1 MSAIKDNLIAG
12 GAYSL
17 IMKAVIVTFVITV
30 IAWLVATA
38 VGAVCGY
45 FMCYRQRAVTMLAEG
60 FCFLFRATPVLLM
73 LLFLYYGVFGS
84 VNVNGMLLAGLAIGL
99 YGGGHFAE
107 ILMKT
112 IRESEDWKS
121 REMRRR
127 LRAAFFTAALPHA
140 TGVSLFQMKRLC
152 IQLLQWS
159 TVVGYIGV
167 NDLTEVMLT
176 IGQRNMAPFFGIAFS
191 ILLYLVATVLIEV
204 VFAWIGK
211 RFFGVEEQ
219 VEEQE
224 VRGKDKR
231 RPMKR
236 SDVVLSE
243 EAEQEES
250 AQEELMQ
257 EADDEEQDA
266 GLQRSV
272 EQNDY
277 IKELLQ
283 K

>member
-17 IMKAVIVTFVITV
+17 IIKAIIVTFLITV
-30 IAWLVATA
+30 IAWLVAAA

-45 FMCYRQRAVTMLAEG
+45 FMCYRQRAVTMLVEA
-60 FCFLFRATPVLLM
+60 FSFLFRATPVLLL
-73 LLFLYYGVFGS
+73 LLFFYYGVFS
-84 VNVNGMLLAGLAIGL
+84 AVNLNGILLSGLAIGL

-107 ILMKT
+107 ILMKA

-127 LRAAFFTAALPHA
+127 LKAAFFTAALPHA
-140 TGVSLFQMKRLC
+140 TGVSLFQVKRLC
-152 IQLLQWS
+152 IQLLQWG

-191 ILLYLVATVLIEV
+191 ILLYLVATLLIEA

-211 RFFGVEEQ
+211 RFFGEEELT
-219 VEEQE
+219 EETE
-224 VRGKDKR
+224 ERRSRKERPTKR
-231 RPMKR
+231 RETFSKDESAEGVEKR
-236 SDVVLSE
+236 S
-243 EAEQEES
+243 Q
-250 AQEELMQ
+250 
-257 EADDEEQDA
+257 
-266 GLQRSV
+266 

-277 IKELLQ
+277 INELLQ

>member
-17 IMKAVIVTFVITV
+17 IIKAIIVTFVITV
-30 IAWLVATA
+30 IAWLVAAA

-45 FMCYRQRAVTMLAEG
+45 FMCYGQRAVTMLVEA
-60 FCFLFRATPVLLM
+60 FSFLFRATPVLLL
-73 LLFLYYGVFGS
+73 LLFFYYGVFGA
-84 VNVNGMLLAGLAIGL
+84 VNLNGILLSGLAIGL

-107 ILMKT
+107 ILMKA

-127 LRAAFFTAALPHA
+127 LKAAFFTAALPHA
-140 TGVSLFQMKRLC
+140 TGVSLFQVKRLC

-176 IGQRNMAPFFGIAFS
+176 IGQRNMAPVFGITFS
-191 ILLYLVATVLIEV
+191 ILLYLVATLLIEA

-211 RFFGVEEQ
+211 RFFGEE
-219 VEEQE
+219 E
-224 VRGKDKR
+224 
-231 RPMKR
+231 M
-236 SDVVLSE
+236 SE
-243 EAEQEES
+243 EAEERRSRKERPTKRREKLS
-250 AQEELMQ
+250 K
-257 EADDEEQDA
+257 DENAE
-266 GLQRSV
+266 GVEQRSQ

-277 IKELLQ
+277 INELLQ

>member
-17 IMKAVIVTFVITV
+17 IIKAIIVTFVITV
-30 IAWLVATA
+30 IAWLVAVA

-45 FMCYRQRAVTMLAEG
+45 FMCYRQRAVTMLVEA
-60 FCFLFRATPVLLM
+60 FSFLFRATPVLLL
-73 LLFLYYGVFGS
+73 LLFFYYGVFGA
-84 VNVNGMLLAGLAIGL
+84 VNLNGILLSGLAIGL

-107 ILMKT
+107 ILMKA

-127 LRAAFFTAALPHA
+127 LKAAFFTAALPHA
-140 TGVSLFQMKRLC
+140 TGVSLFQVKRLC
-152 IQLLQWS
+152 IQLLQWG

-176 IGQRNMAPFFGIAFS
+176 IGQRNMAPVFGITFS
-191 ILLYLVATVLIEV
+191 ILLYLVATLLIEA

-211 RFFGVEEQ
+211 RFFGEE
-219 VEEQE
+219 E
-224 VRGKDKR
+224 
-231 RPMKR
+231 
-236 SDVVLSE
+236 LTE
-243 EAEQEES
+243 EAEERRSRKERPAKRREKLS
-250 AQEELMQ
+250 K
-257 EADDEEQDA
+257 DENAE
-266 GLQRSV
+266 GVEQRSQ

-277 IKELLQ
+277 INELLQ

>member
-12 GAYSL
+12 GAYTL
-17 IMKAVIVTFVITV
+17 ILKAVIVTFVITV
-30 IAWLVATA
+30 IAWLVAAA

-45 FMCYRQRAVTMLAEG
+45 FMCYRQRAVTMLAEA
-60 FCFLFRATPVLLM
+60 FSFLFRATPVLLL
-73 LLFLYYGVFGS
+73 LLFFYYGVFGA
-84 VNVNGMLLAGLAIGL
+84 VNMNGILLSGLAIGL

-127 LRAAFFTAALPHA
+127 LKAAFFTAALPHA
-140 TGVSLFQMKRLC
+140 TGVSLFQVKRLC

-191 ILLYLVATVLIEV
+191 ILLYLVATLLIELA
-204 VFAWIGK
+204 FAWIGK
-211 RFFGVEEQ
+211 FFFGEEVAEEKVKAGEKRMPEREAGQEKSVE
-219 VEEQE
+219 V
-224 VRGKDKR
+224 
-231 RPMKR
+231 
-236 SDVVLSE
+236 SE
-243 EAEQEES
+243 KKEKAEKNV
-250 AQEELMQ
+250 
-257 EADDEEQDA
+257 A
-266 GLQRSV
+266 GTDP

-277 IKELLQ
+277 INELLQ

>member
-17 IMKAVIVTFVITV
+17 IIKAVIVTFVITV
-30 IAWLVATA
+30 IAWLIAAA

-45 FMCYRQRAVTMLAEG
+45 FMCYRQRAVTMLAEA
-60 FCFLFRATPVLLM
+60 FSFLFRATPVLLL
-73 LLFLYYGVFGS
+73 LLFFYYGVFGS
-84 VNVNGMLLAGLAIGL
+84 VNLNGMLLAGLAIGL

-112 IRESEDWKS
+112 IRESADWKS
-121 REMRRR
+121 LEMRRR
-127 LRAAFFTAALPHA
+127 LKTAFFTAALPHA
-140 TGVSLFQMKRLC
+140 TGVALFQVKRLS

-191 ILLYLVATVLIEV
+191 ISLYLVATLLIEA

-211 RFFGVEEQ
+211 RFFGEE
-219 VEEQE
+219 E
-224 VRGKDKR
+224 
-231 RPMKR
+231 
-236 SDVVLSE
+236 LTE
-243 EAEQEES
+243 EAEERRSREEKPVKRRERLSQEEK
-250 AQEELMQ
+250 
-257 EADDEEQDA
+257 ADSGVQRSTEQD
-266 GLQRSV
+266 
-272 EQNDY
+272 DY
-277 IKELLQ
+277 INELLQ

>member
-17 IMKAVIVTFVITV
+17 IIKAIIVTFVITV
-30 IAWLVATA
+30 IAWLVAAA

-45 FMCYRQRAVTMLAEG
+45 FMCYRQRAVTMLVEA
-60 FCFLFRATPVLLM
+60 FSFMFRATPVLLL
-73 LLFLYYGVFGS
+73 LLFFYYGVFGA
-84 VNVNGMLLAGLAIGL
+84 VNLNGILLSGLAIGL

-107 ILMKT
+107 ILMKA

-127 LRAAFFTAALPHA
+127 LKAAFFTAALPHA
-140 TGVSLFQMKRLC
+140 TGVSLFQVKRLC
-152 IQLLQWS
+152 IQLLQWG

-176 IGQRNMAPFFGIAFS
+176 IGQRNMAPVFGITFS
-191 ILLYLVATVLIEV
+191 ILLYLVATLLIEA

-211 RFFGVEEQ
+211 RFFGEEELT
-219 VEEQE
+219 EETE
-224 VRGKDKR
+224 ER
-231 RPMKR
+231 RNRKERPAKR
-236 SDVVLSE
+236 SEKLSKDE
-243 EAEQEES
+243 NAECVE
-250 AQEELMQ
+250 
-257 EADDEEQDA
+257 
-266 GLQRSV
+266 QRSQ

-277 IKELLQ
+277 INELLQ